1 MCSCAIL
8 ERVSQM
14 RVAGIALI
22 VLACVG
28 RDLHGQS
35 LTVFVRDS
43 AGQAIQQASLSLVDS
58 AGRVVA
64 TTRTALGG
72 LAQLDHL
79 APGSYRVMARRF
91 GFLPRFSSFV
101 RIGRADT
108 VAVKIT
114 LDRMHLILEEVN
126 VVSNAGPDEPHLP
139 TAVADHTTRLRDARR
154 RTA

>member
-1 MCSCAIL
+1 MCLTSGTDELEVCSCAIRK
-8 ERVSQM
+8 RVSQM

-22 VLACVG
+22 VLACIG

-35 LTVFVRDS
+35 LTVFVR
-43 AGQAIQQASLSLVDS
+43 DS